1 MKKCIF
7 AGSFDPITI
16 GHTDMISQCLQLF
29 DEVVVAILTNPDKKP
44 YFSLEEREKLIS
56 LAFEGE
62 KRVKVRS
69 YDGLIVDLLRE
80 EGTPFY
86 VRGIRNG
93 VDFDY
98 ETITQHINKS
108 LYPDIVTLYLPT
120 TQAHLHISSSL
131 VRNCIFF
138 RKDVKEYVPQKT
150 YLSIKQMIEQ
160 KETNHV

>member
-16 GHTDMISQCLQLF
+16 GHTDMIAECLRLF

-44 YFSLEEREKLIS
+44 LFSLEEREQLIT
-56 LAFEGE
+56 LAFAGNE
-62 KRVKVRS
+62 RVKVRS
-69 YDGLIVDLLRE
+69 YEGLIVDLLKE

-98 ETITQHINKS
+98 ETLTQHINKS
-108 LYPDIVTLYLPT
+108 LYPEIVTLYLPT
-120 TQAHLHISSSL
+120 RQDHLHISSSL

-138 RKDVKEYVPQKT
+138 HKDVKAYVPEQT
-150 YLSIKQMIEQ
+150 YSAIKQMINKKEQ
-160 KETNHV
+160 